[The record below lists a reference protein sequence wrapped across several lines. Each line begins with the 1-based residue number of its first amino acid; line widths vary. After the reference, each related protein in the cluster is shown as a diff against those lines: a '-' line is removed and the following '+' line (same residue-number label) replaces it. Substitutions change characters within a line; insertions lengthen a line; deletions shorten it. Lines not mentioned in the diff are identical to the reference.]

1 MTIERKP
8 RAALH
13 RYRYSHSRPIHSAR
27 VRASYPVSQVYSL
40 GIGDTPLMSQISLR
54 SGLLLAACI
63 LIPLIIG
70 AIGSLITY
78 PNIAGWF
85 AGLSK
90 PWFSPPNWVFGP
102 VWTILYILMGIS
114 LWLVIRN
121 GWEGADV
128 RKGMVLFGLQL
139 VANFLWSVLF
149 FGLQSPLGGLIDI
162 LVLLGLIISTILV
175 FRRIS
180 LPASYLLIPYLCWV
194 CFATAVNAGV
204 VILN

>member
-1 MTIERKP
+1 M
-8 RAALH
+8 
-13 RYRYSHSRPIHSAR
+13 SR
-27 VRASYPVSQVYSL
+27 
-40 GIGDTPLMSQISLR
+40 TPLR
-54 SGLLLAACI
+54 SVILFVACI
-63 LIPLIIG
+63 FLPLLIG

-78 PNIAGWF
+78 PGVTGWF

-121 GWEGADV
+121 GWEEKHI
-128 RKGMVLFGLQL
+128 RKAMALFGLQL
-139 VANFLWSVLF
+139 GANFLWSLLF

-162 LVLLGLIISTILV
+162 LVLLALIIGTILS
-175 FRRIS
+175 FRNIS

-194 CFATAVNAGV
+194 SFATLVNAAI